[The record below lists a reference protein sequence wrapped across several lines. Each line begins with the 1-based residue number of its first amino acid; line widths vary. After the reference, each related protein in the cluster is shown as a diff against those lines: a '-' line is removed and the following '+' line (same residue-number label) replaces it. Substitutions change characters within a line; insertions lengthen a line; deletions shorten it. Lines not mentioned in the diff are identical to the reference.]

1 MFFKC
6 KWHRKFEIWKKEIDY
21 KWVVRRT
28 DFLQRVKWEK
38 IIENRHYC
46 TAMQKSSIYVGNKIL
61 FVFYSVQYQKQCSM
75 QELWNTP
82 SVSILMEM
90 VLLETSWKAFLT
102 GLLESKYQQENI
114 SSHPLGTSLSCK
126 SHSKLTRVKF

>member
-6 KWHRKFEIWKKEIDY
+6 QWHRKFEIWKKEIDY

-82 SVSILMEM
+82 SVSILME
-90 VLLETSWKAFLT
+90 VLPLQTSWKTFLT
-102 GLLESKYQQENI
+102 GSLESKYQQENI
-114 SSHPLGTSLSCK
+114 SWYPLGTSLSY
-126 SHSKLTRVKF
+126 KLSSFCL